1 MKSAKLTDLFDYLP
15 KSKIKAG
22 EGLNAG
28 KYPFYTSS
36 ESLSKYL
43 NEFQHGP
50 GCLVFGT
57 GGKASVHLTTNH
69 FSTSTDCITI
79 RPKRGSGINAGY
91 VYQYLKGNMH
101 ILENGFKGVGL
112 KHISKA
118 YLSDIQIP
126 YPEEVKDQIRIAHL
140 LDKVEGVMAQRKQ
153 HLQQLDNLLKS
164 VFLKMFG
171 DPVRNQKGWVYV
183 GLGGYITHLT
193 SGGRGWAKYYSES
206 GKRFIRSLDVQMNRI
221 GEEDIA
227 YVNPPSNAEA
237 DRTRV
242 QSGDVLL
249 TITGSKIGR
258 VCFVPKNFEEAY
270 ISQHVSI
277 IRTKGINPVFL
288 SYYLSAEHS
297 GQIQIKKQQY
307 GQAKPGLNLT
317 QIKNFQVPLVD
328 INTQNQFAMIFER
341 VEGLKSHYQKNLYD
355 LESLYAALSQQA
367 FKGELDLSKLPL
379 PDSKSLT
386 SDDVEISVDPNQTL
400 KSSEKVIKKLNTFNN
415 QHAVLLKALNS
426 MPALKVINSPIFK
439 AARELTEQAALWRT
453 PLDQFKNMRSVA
465 KATET
470 IAAASNIP
478 RVNNAALLAQQIA
491 KAIPKVDMDWLKEQ
505 QAIIKGA
512 TGPFSEMRQAI
523 AALKLSDLEGR
534 FTGPDYKIPA
544 LHAAM
549 PSKTSS
555 RLTKTFKQDD
565 EESEPRYIFTRDDI
579 LKVLSGDKPLSV
591 VNLMSEL
598 AKLEAITSQGY
609 ERIKSLIFSL
619 LAEKQIQQ
627 QYNDEENT
635 IAFRTCV

>member
-1 MKSAKLTDLFDYLP
+1 
-15 KSKIKAG
+15 
-22 EGLNAG
+22 
-28 KYPFYTSS
+28 
-36 ESLSKYL
+36 
-43 NEFQHGP
+43 
-50 GCLVFGT
+50 
-57 GGKASVHLTTNH
+57 
-69 FSTSTDCITI
+69 
-79 RPKRGSGINAGY
+79 
-91 VYQYLKGNMH
+91 
-101 ILENGFKGVGL
+101 
-112 KHISKA
+112 
-118 YLSDIQIP
+118 
-126 YPEEVKDQIRIAHL
+126 
-140 LDKVEGVMAQRKQ
+140 
-153 HLQQLDNLLKS
+153 
-164 VFLKMFG
+164 
-171 DPVRNQKGWVYV
+171 
-183 GLGGYITHLT
+183 
-193 SGGRGWAKYYSES
+193 
-206 GKRFIRSLDVQMNRI
+206 
-221 GEEDIA
+221 
-227 YVNPPSNAEA
+227 
-237 DRTRV
+237 
-242 QSGDVLL
+242 VLL